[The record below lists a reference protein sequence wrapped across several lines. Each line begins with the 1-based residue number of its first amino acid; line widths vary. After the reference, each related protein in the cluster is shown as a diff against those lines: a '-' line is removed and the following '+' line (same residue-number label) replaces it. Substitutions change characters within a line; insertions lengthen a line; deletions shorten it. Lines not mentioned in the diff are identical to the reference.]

1 MNPVVRAGETAMI
14 ARTPS
19 SAIQMADE
27 AFNRGDLEG
36 MLVFYEEGA
45 TMLFRPNEVL
55 TGKAAIRRAIGQLLA
70 MKMVA
75 RHEKTHIIEQGDIA
89 LWGSNWSVT
98 GTAPDGSPI
107 ARRGTNS
114 VILRRGADGG
124 WRVAIEN
131 PWAAVIL
138 DSDATTQL
146 GSS

>member
-1 MNPVVRAGETAMI
+1 MI

-36 MLVFYEEGA
+36 MLVFYEEEA
-45 TMLFRPNEVL
+45 TMLFGPNEVL
-55 TGKAAIRRAIGQLLA
+55 TGKAAIRKAIAQLLA
-70 MKMVA
+70 MRVVA
-75 RHEKTHIIEQGDIA
+75 RHEKTHVIEQADIA

-98 GTAPDGSPI
+98 GTAPDGSRI
-107 ARRGTNS
+107 ARRGTSS

-131 PWAAVIL
+131 PWAAAIL
-138 DSDATTQL
+138 DSEATT
-146 GSS
+146 SV